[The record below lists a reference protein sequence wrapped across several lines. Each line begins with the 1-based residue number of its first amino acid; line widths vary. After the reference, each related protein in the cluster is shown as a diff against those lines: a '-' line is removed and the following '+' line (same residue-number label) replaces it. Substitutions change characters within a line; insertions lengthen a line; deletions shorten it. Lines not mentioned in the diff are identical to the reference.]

1 MTRIELLD
9 FSMDKVAKLYD
20 SLLDLYDY
28 LKDQKFLALL
38 DKAKMM
44 RKEIALLKEAEIA
57 CIQKQNDIKADL
69 EELEEELATYKK

>member
-1 MTRIELLD
+1 MTRIEFLD
-9 FSMDKVAKLYD
+9 FSMDKVAKTYD
-20 SLLDLYDY
+20 ALLDLYDY

-57 CIQKQNDIKADL
+57 CVKQQEAIKADL
-69 EELEEELATYKK
+69 SDLEKELATYQK